1 MLTKHF
7 NQTIVVHILR
17 DMLLNP
23 TFERRNPYALRDPE
37 ISESAV
43 RRSRRS

>member
-17 DMLLNP
+17 DMFLNP
-23 TFERRNPYALRDPE
+23 TFRKEKSVCRT
-37 ISESAV
+37 
-43 RRSRRS
+43 RS

>member
-17 DMLLNP
+17 DMFLNP
-23 TFERRNPYALRDPE
+23 TCRKEE
-37 ISESAV
+37 SECRMQS
-43 RRSRRS
+43 

>member
-17 DMLLNP
+17 DMFLNP
-23 TFERRNPYALRDPE
+23 TCRKE
-37 ISESAV
+37 ESV
-43 RRSRRS
+43 CLTQS

>member
-7 NQTIVVHILR
+7 NQTIVVHILL

-23 TFERRNPYALRDPE
+23 TNRKEEPVCPT
-37 ISESAV
+37 
-43 RRSRRS
+43 RS